1 MSKAEYFKAER
12 LRLEAQ
18 GLSKVEVWEKLESV
32 ILADSKL
39 FQRWTDAK
47 IKQDA
52 LAHKRYALAAR
63 MPKADSSIA
72 EATAMEWAIQRQASM
87 PYAVEPC
94 SVEIEQPLSKFIGPS
109 RKPAMFGTAK
119 QVENQPTTKRDARE
133 DKRTWQPQQGIP
145 VLSR

>member
-12 LRLEAQ
+12 LKLEAQ
-18 GLSKVEVWEKLESV
+18 GLSTVEVWERLESV

-47 IKQDA
+47 IKADT
-52 LAHKRYALAAR
+52 LAHKNYHLSAR

-72 EATAMEWAIQRQASM
+72 EAIALEWAVQRQASM
-87 PYAVEPC
+87 PYA
-94 SVEIEQPLSKFIGPS
+94 IEAPLGPEAKPSKFIGPS

-119 QVENQPTTKRDARE
+119 RIENQPRKAHNTKESKA
-133 DKRTWQPQQGIP
+133 TWQPQQGIP